1 MDWLVEIVDGLFHQ
15 EILIIICLIASA
27 QCGRLPGK
35 RQMGSWRLI
44 EDTYLG
50 LTTKEDKKGEDV
62 N

>member
-27 QCGRLPGK
+27 QCGRLPAPNGFMEID
-35 RQMGSWRLI
+35 RR
-44 EDTYLG
+44 YLG
-50 LTTKEDKKGEDV
+50 LTTTEDKTGEDV